1 MAADKGLITSVR
13 WLSMDKKNGF
23 RNLSVKLLKSGGLMS
38 PGEDLDPDSVKTK
51 IVFAVSQLVCL
62 TFML

>member
-1 MAADKGLITSVR
+1 
-13 WLSMDKKNGF
+13 MDKKNGF
-23 RNLSVKLLKSGGLMS
+23 RNLSVKLLKSSGLMS

-62 TFML
+62 IV